1 MKKDPIN
8 LGLILAFAVSIF
20 VITGQGFMLPRLD
33 GVGLAVFHLLPTVF
47 LQLAFCRGSWKMPV
61 KLLPMA
67 ACGLLFLWGLWLY
80 LTSDSWMNA
89 ELIDLLRDYGLPF
102 VGCCLSW
109 FAYALYL
116 RKKA

>member
-1 MKKDPIN
+1 MKKNAWLTIA
-8 LGLILAFAVSIF
+8 LWMLLFA
-20 VITGQGFMLPRLD
+20 M
-33 GVGLAVFHLLPTVF
+33 
-47 LQLAFCRGSWKMPV
+47 
-61 KLLPMA
+61 LLPMA